1 MEVLF
6 ITHKFPPA
14 TGGMEKFS
22 YELYKGMQ
30 SLTKVHILAYEGEGS
45 RVLWFIQLRNKI
57 KEMLRQHPSIQI
69 IHLND
74 GLMVSFGWWIKKVS
88 GRKVV
93 ATLHGLDVVFPL
105 PYFQSKILPRFN
117 HLDGLACVSN
127 ATRMAAISRGINP
140 EKIIVINNGVD
151 HELLKSEPDFDKIK
165 TIRNR
170 LHIPDSKIIITAMG
184 RAVKRKGFS
193 WFVDKVLPSLQ
204 DNVVFVLMG
213 PQVKTSTG
221 FWQRLLPAQWRNR
234 WSLMMGLAT
243 DEEALQRL
251 HEEYKDRFVRTGYL
265 HFDEIVQ
272 LIQGSA
278 AFVMPNI
285 EVEGDMEGFG
295 LVALEAVL
303 CGTTVFAADLEG
315 IQDAIQDDKNGYIL
329 PAGNAEAWISRLT
342 QFVTSGHTKENAEK
356 FQVYTTD
363 KFSWEKMSK
372 QYLDWFRLVTG

>member
-30 SLTKVHILAYEGEGS
+30 SLTKVHILAYEGKGS
-45 RVLWFIQLRNKI
+45 RVLWFIALRNKI
-57 KEMLRQHPSIQI
+57 KEVLHQHPSIEI

-74 GLMVSFGWWIKKVS
+74 GLMVSFGWWIKKLT

-105 PYFQSKILPRFN
+105 PYFQTEVLPRFN
-117 HLDGLACVSN
+117 RLDGLACVSE
-127 ATRMAAISRGINP
+127 ATRKAAVRRGISP
-140 EKIIVINNGVD
+140 EKTVVINNGVD
-151 HELLKSEPDFDKIK
+151 HELVNNKPDSEKIK
-165 TIRNR
+165 AIRNR
-170 LHIPDSKIIITAMG
+170 LHIPDSKIIITGLG

-193 WFVDKVLPSLQ
+193 WFIEQVLPSLPE
-204 DNVVFVLMG
+204 NVVFVLMG
-213 PQVKTSTG
+213 PVVKTSTG
-221 FWQRLLPAQWRNR
+221 YWQKIMPALWQDR
-234 WSLMMGLAT
+234 WALMMGLAT
-243 DEEALQRL
+243 DEGALQRL
-251 HEEYKDRFVRTGYL
+251 QAEKTDRFIRTGYL
-265 HFDEIVQ
+265 RFDEITQ
-272 LIQGSA
+272 LINSSA

-315 IQDAIQDDKNGYIL
+315 IQDAIQDDKNGYLL
-329 PAGNAEAWISRLT
+329 PSGNADVWISRLT
-342 QFVTSGHTKENAEK
+342 QFVTSGHTKENTER

-372 QYLDWFRLVTG
+372 QYLEWFKSVID